1 MFIEEKALKQ
11 LLERE
16 YHRGFQHGIKVQEE
30 RILLASQKGNPIEL
44 SDGKVVFV
52 QSDIE
57 HLHMIFADIEADA
70 DYDGLNNKKVED

>member
-1 MFIEEKALKQ
+1 MFIEEKVLKQ

-16 YHRGFQHGIKVQEE
+16 YHRGFQRGIKVQEE
-30 RILLASQKGNPIEL
+30 RILLASQEGKPIEL

-57 HLHMIFADIEADA
+57 HLHMIYADIEADA
-70 DYDGLNNKKVED
+70 EHDRLNN